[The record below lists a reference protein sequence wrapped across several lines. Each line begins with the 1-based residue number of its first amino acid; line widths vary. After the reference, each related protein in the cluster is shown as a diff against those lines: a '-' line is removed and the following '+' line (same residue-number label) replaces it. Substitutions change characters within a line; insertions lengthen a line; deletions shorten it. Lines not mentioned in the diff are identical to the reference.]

1 MNNTSFA
8 VGVRIDG
15 STAGLAKAAKEAQAQ
30 LAQLKQIGAASP
42 REAQQAQREYARQA
56 AARQALGIRSEREI
70 QREIARTQA
79 AYGRLARSGTMTWEE
94 QRRAARA
101 TREEVTR
108 LTNEMGRFTTAQKAM
123 RAGRFAISAGVGIGA
138 TVATVAPAVKRSM
151 DYDLRLSYMANT
163 AFNER
168 DEAGRK
174 AGKAELD
181 AMIREAVRYGGGTID
196 SAAATANE
204 LFAANAF
211 KYQDAKKILREAQLA
226 GIANDA
232 DPLDFAR
239 IATKANKSMGIS
251 ADQMS
256 RIFGIGT
263 YAGQQ
268 GAFEIRD
275 MAKHLPRQMASAGSI
290 GLMGETG
297 FAKIAAL
304 NQAAMNT
311 AGTADEAGNN
321 VANLLAK
328 IGSVDTAHDFKKIGI
343 NLPKKLAE
351 GRMRGLDGL
360 DVVGGLLESQLAKD
374 KNYQNVLKQMKL
386 AKNDADRM
394 AALQSVGNIVQ
405 GTVVGKVFQ
414 DQQAL
419 MALHGYLNDPKYVN
433 DIAGGS
439 LKNADA
445 HFRNMNVVGE
455 SPSIKY
461 QRMQQ
466 EFAMSMQDTVG
477 KLGPAIG
484 SVSDKVS
491 TLAQQYPGYTSAI
504 ILATGALGALATS
517 AGTLAV
523 LNFAARGKGG
533 MPVPG
538 GIVPSGAS
546 GPAGAGGSGFSRFLG
561 GTGRAVGSFLRAG
574 GPLGL
579 IEMLSGPSAEDIA
592 TLRRMDAEARAAQG
606 SSLRGKGY
614 TDHRILGNVPTPS
627 LSERLGLPSGQ
638 AYMPA
643 APLNGE
649 ILVRVTGAPGLQVTT
664 ETRTNNPR
672 IPFRTDT
679 GRSNGEMGGE

>member
-1 MNNTSFA
+1 MSNTSFA

-15 STAGLAKAAKEAQAQ
+15 DAAGLAKMAKEAQAQ
-30 LAQLKQIGAASP
+30 LKLIGAASP
-42 REAQQAQREYARQA
+42 KEAQQTQREFARMA
-56 AARQALGIRSEREI
+56 AARQTLGIRSEREI

-108 LTNEMGRFTTAQKAM
+108 LTNEMGRYTTAQKAM
-123 RAGRFAISAGVGIGA
+123 RAGRFAVSAGVGIGA
-138 TVATVAPAVKRSM
+138 AAVAVAPAVRRSM
-151 DYDLRLSYMANT
+151 EYDLRLSHMTNT

-168 DEAGRK
+168 DLKGRL
-174 AGKAELD
+174 AGKTELD
-181 AMIREAVRYGGGTID
+181 SMIREAVRYGGGTLD
-196 SAAATANE
+196 SAAETAGE

-211 KYQDAKKILREAQLA
+211 KYQDAKRILREAQLA
-226 GIANDA
+226 AVANNA
-232 DPLDFAR
+232 DPLDFAK
-239 IATKANKSMGIS
+239 IANKANKSMGIS
-251 ADQMS
+251 ADQMG
-256 RIFGIGT
+256 RVFGIGT
-263 YAGQQ
+263 YAGQM

-275 MAKHLPRQMASAGSI
+275 MAKHLPRQMGSAGSI

-297 FAKIAAL
+297 FAKLAAL
-304 NQAAMNT
+304 NQAAINT
-311 AGTADEAGNN
+311 AGTPDEAGNN

-328 IGSVDTAHDFKKIGI
+328 IGSVDTAKDFQKLGI

-351 GRMRGLDGL
+351 GRMRGLDGI

-374 KNYQNVLKQMKL
+374 KNYQNVLKQMRL

-394 AALQSVGNIVQ
+394 AALQSVSGIVQ

-433 DIAGGS
+433 TIAADS

-445 HFRNMNVVGE
+445 HQRNMDVIRTT
-455 SPSIKY
+455 PSFNT

-466 EFAMSMQDTVG
+466 EGAMSVLDTMG
-477 KLGPAIG
+477 KLAPVIG
-484 SVSDKVS
+484 NVGEKVAD
-491 TLAQQYPGYTSAI
+491 LAQKYPGYTSAV

-517 AGTLAV
+517 AGALAV

-533 MPVPG
+533 LPVPG
-538 GIVPSGAS
+538 GIVPTGAAG
-546 GPAGAGGSGFSRFLG
+546 GPAGSSFGRMMGGA
-561 GTGRAVGSFLRAG
+561 GRAFGAFARAA
-574 GPLGL
+574 GPLAL
-579 IEMLSGPSAEDIA
+579 IETLTGPSEADIA

-606 SSLRGKGY
+606 GSLRGKGY
-614 TDHRILGNVPTPS
+614 TDPRILGDVPTPT
-627 LSERLGLPSGQ
+627 LSDRLGLPSGQ

-643 APLNGE
+643 PPLNGE

-679 GRSNGEMGGE
+679 GRSNGEMGGG